1 MVSLRKKLVFSY
13 ALLIAIL
20 MVVSLWGVYH
30 FVHLGRAVD
39 TILVHNYKSILAAEN
54 MKEALERQD
63 SSAMFFIAGHAEKAR
78 QQFATHVERFS
89 EELRVV
95 ASNITEPGEEQLIA
109 DIRTKYSAYKQE
121 IEGFLNPPKP
131 TPSFEQSRF
140 YFERLEP
147 AFLALKFRLDDL
159 LRLNQQ
165 AMVAASER
173 ATSQSWRAQVST
185 AALAAIALLFALFFA
200 WRFTAYL
207 IDPITALT
215 GKAKRI
221 AEGDFEQHLGINSQD
236 EIGVLAAEFNR
247 MAIRLRD
254 LRQSDYW
261 RILIEQKK
269 SDAVIDSI
277 FEPVIV
283 TDARGRVTKLNRAA
297 TQLFGKSGNDSHEEN
312 IVALSGTSA
321 GQSILQAVR
330 DAVVMQRP
338 VAVEGETALVPF
350 KVGGAERSYRLRTTP
365 MRDSEGRLLGAVS
378 VLEDVTSIRELDRL
392 KTEFV
397 SVASNKLRT
406 PLHSLQMALH
416 TLIEGYTGDLSEKQ
430 QELLLSARQD
440 SERLEELM
448 GDLLELAEVESGTR
462 QLSVEPVKP
471 VELVRSAIEQH
482 RASAECKHI
491 RLEHTLSPDLPRVV
505 ADRRA
510 VRRIFD
516 NLLSNAIRH
525 TERDGQVTISAS
537 ERDSRVI
544 FSVGDTGVGIPEE
557 YLPTLFGRF
566 VHVKGTASGG
576 TGLGLALVKR
586 LVETQGGQVGVESRI
601 GEGTTFTFTLRVAE
615 PIKEPA

>member
-1 MVSLRKKLVFSY
+1 
-13 ALLIAIL
+13 
-20 MVVSLWGVYH
+20 
-30 FVHLGRAVD
+30 
-39 TILVHNYKSILAAEN
+39 
-54 MKEALERQD
+54 
-63 SSAMFFIAGHAEKAR
+63 
-78 QQFATHVERFS
+78 
-89 EELRVV
+89 
-95 ASNITEPGEEQLIA
+95 
-109 DIRTKYSAYKQE
+109 
-121 IEGFLNPPKP
+121 
-131 TPSFEQSRF
+131 
-140 YFERLEP
+140 
-147 AFLALKFRLDDL
+147 
-159 LRLNQQ
+159 
-165 AMVAASER
+165 
-173 ATSQSWRAQVST
+173 
-185 AALAAIALLFALFFA
+185 
-200 WRFTAYL
+200 
-207 IDPITALT
+207 
-215 GKAKRI
+215 
-221 AEGDFEQHLGINSQD
+221 
-236 EIGVLAAEFNR
+236 
-247 MAIRLRD
+247 
-254 LRQSDYW
+254 
-261 RILIEQKK
+261 
-269 SDAVIDSI
+269 
-277 FEPVIV
+277 
-283 TDARGRVTKLNRAA
+283 
-297 TQLFGKSGNDSHEEN
+297 
-312 IVALSGTSA
+312 
-321 GQSILQAVR
+321 
-330 DAVVMQRP
+330 MQRP
-338 VAVEGETALVPF
+338 VAVEGEAALVPF

-615 PIKEPA
+615 PIKESA